1 MKTRLLLVIGLWVAV
16 PLLSGC
22 GKKGISAELAAF
34 KDAGRSVSEFVDADA
49 SVMQAKR
56 CQQGTIDQ
64 MSVLLCEYAGRD
76 AATAGVRSAAQWA
89 GECGTWLALQRDKV
103 VFAVADRA
111 ELDSNG
117 KTVAALTKVFRR
129 QAKK

>member
-1 MKTRLLLVIGLWVAV
+1 MKTRLLVAV
-16 PLLSGC
+16 ALWAGLPLLSGC

-49 SVMQAKR
+49 GMMQAKR
-56 CQQGTIDQ
+56 CQQGTIDK
-64 MSVLLCEYAGRD
+64 MSVLLCEYGSRD
-76 AATAGVRSAAQWA
+76 AASAGVRSAAQWA

-111 ELDSNG
+111 EVDENG